1 MSPRKKQDGSPQ
13 APATSAEHADAA
25 AAIQADTGDE
35 RAPSTAP
42 RPAKRAS
49 ASGAESTG
57 PTTASA
63 RRARSSATA
72 ASAHV
77 PAERGTST
85 EVARYSAAAPDTAT
99 PARRAKRSASAVTP
113 PVSPAPEHLSAV
125 RAPLLGW
132 YDRNKRDLP
141 WRRTKDPYAIWLS
154 EVMLQQTQ
162 VSTVIPY
169 WERFLARFPT
179 ALALAAAPL
188 DEVLAG
194 WKGLGYYSRA
204 RNLHRA
210 AQEVVS
216 RFGGRLPSTAAEL
229 LTLPGFGRYTAGAV
243 ASIAFDEQAPLV
255 DGNVA
260 RVLSRLF
267 EVEGLPGEREREATL
282 WALATALV
290 TGERPGDFNQA
301 LMEHGATTCRPESPL
316 CLLCPVRGAC
326 LAFRKGRVDELPPA
340 KVRTAP
346 KKLTLALAVWPH
358 AGTLLFAR
366 RADAG
371 LFGGLWELPA
381 AEVDE
386 TLSEAEAAIRLAA
399 ALGAEVKLEAALGTV
414 KRQLTHRDLTLR
426 LLRVSGPQRP
436 TRSAAFQELRWCTP
450 AEAAAL
456 GMSTAMQRALD
467 AALISGVLHAR

>member
-1 MSPRKKQDGSPQ
+1 MSPRSPR
-13 APATSAEHADAA
+13 AK
-25 AAIQADTGDE
+25 
-35 RAPSTAP
+35 RAPSPEP
-42 RPAKRAS
+42 RASTKRA
-49 ASGAESTG
+49 APPEPPAAK
-57 PTTASA
+57 PRA
-63 RRARSSATA
+63 RRA
-72 ASAHV
+72 
-77 PAERGTST
+77 
-85 EVARYSAAAPDTAT
+85 AAPPVPTA
-99 PARRAKRSASAVTP
+99 P
-113 PVSPAPEHLSAV
+113 PEHLSAV
-125 RAPLLGW
+125 RGPLLAW

-179 ALALAAAPL
+179 ALALASAPL
-188 DEVLAG
+188 DDVLAG

-216 RFGGRLPSTAAEL
+216 RFGGRLPSTAEAL
-229 LTLPGFGRYTAGAV
+229 LSLPGFGRYTAGAV
-243 ASIAFDEQAPLV
+243 ASIAFGEEAPLV

-267 EVEGLPGEREREATL
+267 EVEGLPGDRAREATL
-282 WALATALV
+282 WALATLLV
-290 TGERPGDFNQA
+290 KGERPGDFNQA

-316 CLLCPVRGAC
+316 CLLCPVRDAC

-340 KVRTAP
+340 KVRATP

-366 RADAG
+366 RADTG

-386 TLSEAEAAIRLAA
+386 DLPDADAA
-399 ALGAEVKLEAALGTV
+399 ARLSASLGTPVTLQAALGTV

-436 TRSAAFQELRWCTP
+436 TRAPAFQELRWCTP
-450 AEAAAL
+450 AEASAL
-456 GMSTAMQRALD
+456 GMSTAMQRALE
-467 AALISGVLHAR
+467 ATLRAGVVPGG

>member
-1 MSPRKKQDGSPQ
+1 MSPRGPRTKQARSTQEETAPESRRTGIAPTPAPRDTTAPGRRGRRAVSV
-13 APATSAEHADAA
+13 APA
-25 AAIQADTGDE
+25 
-35 RAPSTAP
+35 
-42 RPAKRAS
+42 
-49 ASGAESTG
+49 
-57 PTTASA
+57 
-63 RRARSSATA
+63 
-72 ASAHV
+72 
-77 PAERGTST
+77 
-85 EVARYSAAAPDTAT
+85 
-99 PARRAKRSASAVTP
+99 VT
-113 PVSPAPEHLSAV
+113 PAPEHLAAV

-141 WRRTKDPYAIWLS
+141 WRRTRDPYAIWLS

-169 WERFLARFPT
+169 WERFLTRFPT
-179 ALALAAAPL
+179 ALALASAPL
-188 DEVLAG
+188 DDVLAG
-194 WKGLGYYSRA
+194 WKGLGYYTRA

-216 RFGGRLPSTAAEL
+216 RFGGRLPSTAEAL

-243 ASIAFDEQAPLV
+243 ASIAFGEEAPLV

-267 EVEGLPGEREREATL
+267 EVEGLPGDKEREATL

-290 TGERPGDFNQA
+290 KGERPGDFNQA

-326 LAFRKGRVDELPPA
+326 VAFRKGRVDELPPA
-340 KVRTAP
+340 KVRATP

-366 RADAG
+366 RADSG

-386 TLSEAEAAIRLAA
+386 ALPEAEATARLAT
-399 ALGAEVKLEAALGTV
+399 ALGSELKLESALGTV
-414 KRQLTHRDLTLR
+414 KRQLTHRALTLR
-426 LLRVSGPQRP
+426 LLRVSGAQRP

-467 AALISGVLHAR
+467 AALASGVLRNG

>member
-1 MSPRKKQDGSPQ
+1 MSPRKKQAGATD
-13 APATSAEHADAA
+13 APATRSKCTATTPDAA
-25 AAIQADTGDE
+25 AASKPE
-35 RAPSTAP
+35 PRAKPSSTA
-42 RPAKRAS
+42 
-49 ASGAESTG
+49 
-57 PTTASA
+57 A
-63 RRARSSATA
+63 RRG
-72 ASAHV
+72 
-77 PAERGTST
+77 P
-85 EVARYSAAAPDTAT
+85 AAPGVEAPPQDTVT
-99 PARRAKRSASAVTP
+99 PNRRAKRTASTTPTVSAP
-113 PVSPAPEHLSAV
+113 PEHLAAV

-141 WRRTKDPYAIWLS
+141 WRRTRDPYAIWLS

-169 WERFLARFPT
+169 WERLLARFPT

-188 DEVLAG
+188 DDVLSG

-216 RFGGRLPSTAAEL
+216 RFGGQLPSTAAEL

-243 ASIAFDEQAPLV
+243 ASIAFGEQAPLV

-267 EVEGLPGEREREATL
+267 EVEGLPGDREREATL
-282 WALATALV
+282 WALASALV
-290 TGERPGDFNQA
+290 QGERPGDFNQA

-340 KVRTAP
+340 KVRAAP

-366 RADAG
+366 RADSG

-381 AEVDE
+381 VEVDE
-386 TLSEAEAAIRLAA
+386 ALPEAEAATRLAT
-399 ALGAEVKLEAALGTV
+399 ALGTEVTLEAALGTV

-450 AEAAAL
+450 DEAASL

-467 AALISGVLHAR
+467 AALASGVLQKG